1 METQKRK
8 AGRPP
13 VASTARNERI
23 MVRLTEDEYEVLR
36 LAAGAYGMD
45 VSGWVRTL
53 AVNAAISTVQ
63 ASVEGDYAGT

>member
-8 AGRPP
+8 AGRPA
-13 VASTARNERI
+13 VAGAARSERI

-63 ASVEGDYAGT
+63 ASVEDADAGT

>member
-8 AGRPP
+8 AGRPS
-13 VASTARNERI
+13 ATGTTRSERI

-36 LAAGAYGMD
+36 LAADAYGMD
-45 VSGWVRTL
+45 VSGWVRAL

-63 ASVEGDYAGT
+63 ANVEGNDARS

>member
-36 LAAGAYGMD
+36 LAAGTYGMD
-45 VSGWVRTL
+45 VSRWVRTL

-63 ASVEGDYAGT
+63 ASVEGTDAGV

>member
-13 VASTARNERI
+13 TTGIARNDRI
-23 MVRLTEDEYEVLR
+23 MIRLTEDEYEVLR
-36 LAAGAYGMD
+36 MAAGVYNMD
-45 VSGWVRTL
+45 VSGWVRAL

-63 ASVEGDYAGT
+63 ANMEGTDAGS